1 MIRPRMLSMRTL
13 RPVAVLCLAV
23 VIAAPAALAQGG
35 RGGSGGGSNKAK
47 EEQLQPPTPPIGKAD
62 IPWYP
67 YLGAIL
73 LLVVVVA
80 VNFIPSKRGHQ
91 D

>member
-1 MIRPRMLSMRTL
+1 MIRPRISGMRTL
-13 RPVAVLCLAV
+13 RLLAVLCLAALL
-23 VIAAPAALAQGG
+23 AAPAAQAQTGPG
-35 RGGSGGGSNKAK
+35 KKPAK
-47 EEQLQPPTPPIGKAD
+47 DVELVPPTPPIGKAD

-67 YLGAIL
+67 YGAGIL
-73 LLVVVVA
+73 LLIIVVA